1 MVAQII
7 QVYAKFFEFIQ
18 PHLDKVPLLFNV
30 KGSIVVMFLI
40 VYTSKYLEIL
50 LSFLLLQFYDNVQH
64 GGSKKTS
71 GKGTWQE
78 RLVHRAFCAHN
89 NQWEA
94 FIGFT
99 AAVFMALQTVND
111 QKELTVLVNAF
122 ILVRLVYNVVYI
134 LAFNAP
140 LSAIRS
146 GVWAVGL
153 TIIMRIFAL
162 AVADV
167 NYKA

>member
-1 MVAQII
+1 MSSQLQI
-7 QVYAKFFEFIQ
+7 YAKFFEFIQ
-18 PHLDKVPLLFNV
+18 PHLDKVPILFNV
-30 KGSIVVMFLI
+30 KGSIVVMLLI
-40 VYTSKYLEIL
+40 VYNAKFLQIGLSFIL
-50 LSFLLLQFYDNVQH
+50 LQYYDNVQH
-64 GGSKKTS
+64 GTNKKTT

-94 FIGFT
+94 FIGFS
-99 AAVFMALQTVND
+99 AAVLLALNTLKD
-111 QKELTVLVNAF
+111 QKELLVLVNAF
-122 ILVRLVYNVVYI
+122 LFVRVAYNIVYI

-146 GVWAVGL
+146 AIWAVGL

-162 AVADV
+162 SVANV
-167 NYKA
+167 NYTA